1 MTQTTPTVTESRH
14 EVHPGA
20 VAPGPAPIQDPN
32 AGNGVALRG
41 TPIRPAAAPAV
52 VERNSGI
59 STSPG
64 YRAVQTVWLL
74 AALVESIIGLRVLFH
89 AVGANRETIVVR
101 FIDYISAPLLAPFSG
116 IVEDYRLGNGGMLEI
131 SSLITMAV
139 YLVAAF
145 IVAKAVRIVTAPRTR
160 API

>member
-1 MTQTTPTVTESRH
+1 M
-14 EVHPGA
+14 
-20 VAPGPAPIQDPN
+20 
-32 AGNGVALRG
+32 
-41 TPIRPAAAPAV
+41 
-52 VERNSGI
+52 

-74 AALVESIIGLRVLFH
+74 AALTETIIGLRVLFH

-101 FIDYISAPLLAPFSG
+101 FIDFISAPLLAPFSG
-116 IVEDYRLGNGGMLEI
+116 IVQDYRLGNGGMLEI

-145 IVAKAVRIVTAPRTR
+145 MVAKAVRIVTAPRTT